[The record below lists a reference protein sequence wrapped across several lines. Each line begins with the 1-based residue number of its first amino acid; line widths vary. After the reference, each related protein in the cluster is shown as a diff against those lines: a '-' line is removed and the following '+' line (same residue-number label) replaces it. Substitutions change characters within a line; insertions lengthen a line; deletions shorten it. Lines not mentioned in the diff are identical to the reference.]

1 MTKKSRINNIL
12 LSIPIHAWLL
22 VFTIVP
28 LVMIFFYAF
37 VEVTDEGLKFTI
49 SNIVNVLSNE
59 RYQSAFYDSLYYA
72 FISTVVC
79 FILGYPLAYVMTKLS
94 NGARD
99 LLMILLMLPMWM
111 NILIRT
117 YALKALIDEQ
127 SILSGFFKFVGL
139 ENGTLTNT
147 TTAIII
153 GMVYNFLPFLVLPI
167 YTSLL
172 KIDYSLIEAAR
183 DLGASGVVVF
193 SKILLPLS
201 LPGILSGI
209 TMVFVP
215 SVTTFVIPQLLANKK
230 WTVGSLIEYKF
241 MHEAGAGAGVSSDG
255 SALSF
260 LLMIIVIAMMSI
272 VNLVDKENDAG
283 GVV

>member
-99 LLMILLMLPMWM
+99 LLMILLML
-111 NILIRT
+111 
-117 YALKALIDEQ
+117 
-127 SILSGFFKFVGL
+127 
-139 ENGTLTNT
+139 NG
-147 TTAIII
+147 
-153 GMVYNFLPFLVLPI
+153 
-167 YTSLL
+167 
-172 KIDYSLIEAAR
+172 
-183 DLGASGVVVF
+183 
-193 SKILLPLS
+193 
-201 LPGILSGI
+201 
-209 TMVFVP
+209 
-215 SVTTFVIPQLLANKK
+215 
-230 WTVGSLIEYKF
+230 
-241 MHEAGAGAGVSSDG
+241 
-255 SALSF
+255 
-260 LLMIIVIAMMSI
+260 
-272 VNLVDKENDAG
+272 
-283 GVV
+283 